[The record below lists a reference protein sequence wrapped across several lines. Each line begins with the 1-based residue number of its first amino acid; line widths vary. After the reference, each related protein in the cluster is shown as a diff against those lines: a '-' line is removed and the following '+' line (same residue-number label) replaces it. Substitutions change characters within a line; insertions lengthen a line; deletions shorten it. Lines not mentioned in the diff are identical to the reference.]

1 MLTGGAGA
9 RALAL
14 AFEEEFGIAN
24 GFDAIGLAGRTD
36 AWLIAQAASAHHQTC
51 DAERLRRCRTA
62 YLRHLGREIHQPGPR
77 KGVMPGVTALLEAL
91 SRQPDAFF
99 LSLLSGNF
107 EEGARTKLEYFDLW
121 RYFRCGTFGDETLDR
136 NALLPTALARA
147 AECGYSGNDPAK
159 IVVVGDTPLDIAV
172 ARAGGVR
179 SLAVAT
185 GSCDRAT
192 LAAAGA
198 DVVLE
203 DFSDLAATI
212 AALEREAD

>member
-1 MLTGGAGA
+1 
-9 RALAL
+9 
-14 AFEEEFGIAN
+14 
-24 GFDAIGLAGRTD
+24 
-36 AWLIAQAASAHHQTC
+36 
-51 DAERLRRCRTA
+51 
-62 YLRHLGREIHQPGPR
+62 
-77 KGVMPGVTALLEAL
+77 MPGVTVLLEAL
-91 SRQPDAFF
+91 ARRPHAFF

-121 RYFRCGTFGDETLDR
+121 RYFRCGAFGDETLDR

-147 AECGYSGNDPAK
+147 AEYGYVGNDPAK
-159 IVVVGDTPLDIAV
+159 IVVVGDTPHDIAV

-212 AALEREAD
+212 AALEREAE

>member
-14 AFEEEFGIAN
+14 AFEEEFGVAN

-36 AWLIAQAASAHHQTC
+36 AWLIVQAAAAHNLPC
-51 DAERLRRCRTA
+51 DAARLRRVRAA
-62 YLRHLGREIHQPGPR
+62 YLKHLAREIHQPGPR
-77 KGVMPGVTALLEAL
+77 KGVMPGVAPLLDALAD
-91 SRQPDAFF
+91 RADAFF
-99 LSLLSGNF
+99 LGLLSGNF

-121 RYFRCGTFGDETLDR
+121 RYFRCGAFGDETVDR
-136 NALLPTALARA
+136 NALLPMALTRA
-147 AECGYSGNDPAK
+147 AAFGYVANDPKK
-159 IVVVGDTPLDIAV
+159 IVIVGDTPHDVAV

-179 SLAVAT
+179 SVAVAT

-198 DVVLE
+198 DAVLE

-212 AALEREAD
+212 AALERGVD